1 MIEKY
6 FAKLTLDFD
15 TNKKIAEEVAIIPSK
30 RLRNQIA
37 GFVTHLMKRIQRGG
51 SVRGIS
57 LKLQEEERERR
68 LDFIPEKSILDVDT
82 VEIDADTA
90 DMLKSI
96 DFGDVAGVA
105 VQQHQHAAG
114 FVKRPAGHGHGGQH
128 GDRKFGDRKGGE
140 KKERTDRKPRPQKP
154 EGAAAAAAATPAAT
168 AAQ

>member
-1 MIEKY
+1 
-6 FAKLTLDFD
+6 LDFD

-68 LDFIPEKSILDVDT
+68 LDFIPERSILDVDS

-90 DMLKSI
+90 DLLKSI
-96 DFGDVAGVA
+96 DFAELGGIQ
-105 VQQHQHAAG
+105 VQQAQHAASY
-114 FVKRPAGHGHGGQH
+114 VKRPAGKSFG
-128 GDRKFGDRKGGE
+128 GDRKGGDR
-140 KKERTDRKPRPQKP
+140 KQGDRKPRPQKP
-154 EGAAAAAAATPAAT
+154 EASAAAAPAAV

>member
-1 MIEKY
+1 VVRGCR
-6 FAKLTLDFD
+6 LTLDFD

-68 LDFIPEKSILDVDT
+68 LDFIPEKSILDIDT

-90 DMLKSI
+90 DLLKSI
-96 DFGDVAGVA
+96 DFGEIGGVA
-105 VQQHQHAAG
+105 VLQHQHSGG
-114 FVKRPAGHGHGGQH
+114 FVRRPAG
-128 GDRKFGDRKGGE
+128 GDRKPFNGDRKGGDR
-140 KKERTDRKPRPQKP
+140 KPAGDRKPRPQKP
-154 EGAAAAAAATPAAT
+154 EASAAAAPAAAATPA
-168 AAQ
+168 Q